1 MEKRDY
7 YPILESI
14 LFTMGKS
21 VEIKT
26 LAEALKLTQEE
37 IKQIL
42 QDMAKE
48 YSEKQR
54 GIQLVFLED
63 SVQLCTKPQYY
74 EYLIRIASRPQ
85 KQVLSDSVLETLSI
99 VAYKQP
105 VTRGEIERIR
115 GVKSDHAIAKLMDYD
130 LIEEIGRLDAPG
142 RPVLFATTEEFL
154 RCFGVSSVAELP
166 QAAPEQI
173 MEEFRI
179 EYLDRKEPYHFRK
192 CKITDFESGDQF
204 TTVAVVT
211 YSDHGETKQF
221 EGVGNGP
228 IDAVKRGLE
237 EELGISIK
245 VLDYSEHALTSGS
258 GAQAASYIHLMD
270 QKTGKVTYGV
280 GISSNITRASLRGIF
295 SAVNRLFGDA
305 E

>member
-85 KQVLSDSVLETLSI
+85 KQVLSD

-173 MEEFRI
+173 MEF
-179 EYLDRKEPYHFRK
+179 KEEA
-192 CKITDFESGDQF
+192 ESEIPV
-204 TTVAVVT
+204 TV
-211 YSDHGETKQF
+211 
-221 EGVGNGP
+221 
-228 IDAVKRGLE
+228 
-237 EELGISIK
+237 
-245 VLDYSEHALTSGS
+245 
-258 GAQAASYIHLMD
+258 
-270 QKTGKVTYGV
+270 
-280 GISSNITRASLRGIF
+280 
-295 SAVNRLFGDA
+295 
-305 E
+305 

>member
-85 KQVLSDSVLETLSI
+85 KQVLSDSVLET
-99 VAYKQP
+99 
-105 VTRGEIERIR
+105 RGEIERIR

-173 MEEFRI
+173 MEF
-179 EYLDRKEPYHFRK
+179 KEEA
-192 CKITDFESGDQF
+192 ESEIPV
-204 TTVAVVT
+204 TV
-211 YSDHGETKQF
+211 
-221 EGVGNGP
+221 
-228 IDAVKRGLE
+228 
-237 EELGISIK
+237 
-245 VLDYSEHALTSGS
+245 
-258 GAQAASYIHLMD
+258 
-270 QKTGKVTYGV
+270 
-280 GISSNITRASLRGIF
+280 
-295 SAVNRLFGDA
+295 
-305 E
+305 

>member
-74 EYLIRIASRPQ
+74 EYLIR
-85 KQVLSDSVLETLSI
+85 
-99 VAYKQP
+99 
-105 VTRGEIERIR
+105 TRGEIERIR

-173 MEEFRI
+173 MEF
-179 EYLDRKEPYHFRK
+179 KEEA
-192 CKITDFESGDQF
+192 ESEIPV
-204 TTVAVVT
+204 TV
-211 YSDHGETKQF
+211 
-221 EGVGNGP
+221 
-228 IDAVKRGLE
+228 
-237 EELGISIK
+237 
-245 VLDYSEHALTSGS
+245 
-258 GAQAASYIHLMD
+258 
-270 QKTGKVTYGV
+270 
-280 GISSNITRASLRGIF
+280 
-295 SAVNRLFGDA
+295 
-305 E
+305 

>member
-85 KQVLSDSVLETLSI
+85 KQVLSDSVLEKLSI
-99 VAYKQP
+99 VAY
-105 VTRGEIERIR
+105 TRGEIERIR

-173 MEEFRI
+173 MEF
-179 EYLDRKEPYHFRK
+179 KEEA
-192 CKITDFESGDQF
+192 ESEIPV
-204 TTVAVVT
+204 TV
-211 YSDHGETKQF
+211 
-221 EGVGNGP
+221 
-228 IDAVKRGLE
+228 
-237 EELGISIK
+237 
-245 VLDYSEHALTSGS
+245 
-258 GAQAASYIHLMD
+258 
-270 QKTGKVTYGV
+270 
-280 GISSNITRASLRGIF
+280 
-295 SAVNRLFGDA
+295 
-305 E
+305 

>member
-99 VAYKQP
+99 VALSLP
-105 VTRGEIERIR
+105 AHRSLTT
-115 GVKSDHAIAKLMDYD
+115 SPAIISPATDGTNATLPGMS
-130 LIEEIGRLDAPG
+130 LRSVHLCFAPG
-142 RPVLFATTEEFL
+142 
-154 RCFGVSSVAELP
+154 G
-166 QAAPEQI
+166 QI
-173 MEEFRI
+173 
-179 EYLDRKEPYHFRK
+179 
-192 CKITDFESGDQF
+192 QF
-204 TTVAVVT
+204 VR
-211 YSDHGETKQF
+211 Q
-221 EGVGNGP
+221 
-228 IDAVKRGLE
+228 
-237 EELGISIK
+237 
-245 VLDYSEHALTSGS
+245 
-258 GAQAASYIHLMD
+258 LM
-270 QKTGKVTYGV
+270 Y
-280 GISSNITRASLRGIF
+280 ISSIGLVGF
-295 SAVNRLFGDA
+295 SS

>member
-85 KQVLSDSVLETLSI
+85 SSLSQEVKLSV
-99 VAYKQP
+99 
-105 VTRGEIERIR
+105 
-115 GVKSDHAIAKLMDYD
+115 
-130 LIEEIGRLDAPG
+130 
-142 RPVLFATTEEFL
+142 
-154 RCFGVSSVAELP
+154 
-166 QAAPEQI
+166 
-173 MEEFRI
+173 
-179 EYLDRKEPYHFRK
+179 
-192 CKITDFESGDQF
+192 
-204 TTVAVVT
+204 
-211 YSDHGETKQF
+211 
-221 EGVGNGP
+221 
-228 IDAVKRGLE
+228 
-237 EELGISIK
+237 
-245 VLDYSEHALTSGS
+245 SE
-258 GAQAASYIHLMD
+258 
-270 QKTGKVTYGV
+270 V
-280 GISSNITRASLRGIF
+280 
-295 SAVNRLFGDA
+295 
-305 E
+305 

>member
-74 EYLIRIASRPQ
+74 ASRPQ

-173 MEEFRI
+173 MEF
-179 EYLDRKEPYHFRK
+179 KEEA
-192 CKITDFESGDQF
+192 ESEIPV
-204 TTVAVVT
+204 TV
-211 YSDHGETKQF
+211 
-221 EGVGNGP
+221 
-228 IDAVKRGLE
+228 
-237 EELGISIK
+237 
-245 VLDYSEHALTSGS
+245 
-258 GAQAASYIHLMD
+258 
-270 QKTGKVTYGV
+270 
-280 GISSNITRASLRGIF
+280 
-295 SAVNRLFGDA
+295 
-305 E
+305 

>member
-14 LFTMGKS
+14 LFTMGKR

-74 EYLIRIASRPQ
+74 EYLIRM
-85 KQVLSDSVLETLSI
+85 LETLSI

-173 MEEFRI
+173 MEF
-179 EYLDRKEPYHFRK
+179 KEEA
-192 CKITDFESGDQF
+192 ESEIPV
-204 TTVAVVT
+204 TV
-211 YSDHGETKQF
+211 
-221 EGVGNGP
+221 
-228 IDAVKRGLE
+228 
-237 EELGISIK
+237 
-245 VLDYSEHALTSGS
+245 
-258 GAQAASYIHLMD
+258 
-270 QKTGKVTYGV
+270 
-280 GISSNITRASLRGIF
+280 
-295 SAVNRLFGDA
+295 
-305 E
+305 

>member
-99 VAYKQP
+99 VAYKQLSQ
-105 VTRGEIERIR
+105 E
-115 GVKSDHAIAKLMDYD
+115 VKLS
-130 LIEEIGRLDAPG
+130 
-142 RPVLFATTEEFL
+142 
-154 RCFGVSSVAELP
+154 VSEV
-166 QAAPEQI
+166 
-173 MEEFRI
+173 
-179 EYLDRKEPYHFRK
+179 
-192 CKITDFESGDQF
+192 
-204 TTVAVVT
+204 
-211 YSDHGETKQF
+211 
-221 EGVGNGP
+221 
-228 IDAVKRGLE
+228 
-237 EELGISIK
+237 
-245 VLDYSEHALTSGS
+245 
-258 GAQAASYIHLMD
+258 
-270 QKTGKVTYGV
+270 
-280 GISSNITRASLRGIF
+280 
-295 SAVNRLFGDA
+295 
-305 E
+305 

>member
-42 QDMAKE
+42 QD
-48 YSEKQR
+48 
-54 GIQLVFLED
+54 
-63 SVQLCTKPQYY
+63 Y

-173 MEEFRI
+173 MEF
-179 EYLDRKEPYHFRK
+179 KEEA
-192 CKITDFESGDQF
+192 ESEIPV
-204 TTVAVVT
+204 TV
-211 YSDHGETKQF
+211 
-221 EGVGNGP
+221 
-228 IDAVKRGLE
+228 
-237 EELGISIK
+237 
-245 VLDYSEHALTSGS
+245 
-258 GAQAASYIHLMD
+258 
-270 QKTGKVTYGV
+270 
-280 GISSNITRASLRGIF
+280 
-295 SAVNRLFGDA
+295 
-305 E
+305 

>member
-42 QDMAKE
+42 QNMAKE

-142 RPVLFATTEEFL
+142 RPVLFATTE
-154 RCFGVSSVAELP
+154 
-166 QAAPEQI
+166 QI
-173 MEEFRI
+173 MEF
-179 EYLDRKEPYHFRK
+179 KEEA
-192 CKITDFESGDQF
+192 ESEIPV
-204 TTVAVVT
+204 TV
-211 YSDHGETKQF
+211 
-221 EGVGNGP
+221 
-228 IDAVKRGLE
+228 
-237 EELGISIK
+237 
-245 VLDYSEHALTSGS
+245 
-258 GAQAASYIHLMD
+258 
-270 QKTGKVTYGV
+270 
-280 GISSNITRASLRGIF
+280 
-295 SAVNRLFGDA
+295 
-305 E
+305 

>member
-166 QAAPEQI
+166 LTTFLGRAVYVDFKETVAELPQAAPEQI
-173 MEEFRI
+173 MEF
-179 EYLDRKEPYHFRK
+179 KEEA
-192 CKITDFESGDQF
+192 ESEIPV
-204 TTVAVVT
+204 TV
-211 YSDHGETKQF
+211 
-221 EGVGNGP
+221 
-228 IDAVKRGLE
+228 
-237 EELGISIK
+237 
-245 VLDYSEHALTSGS
+245 
-258 GAQAASYIHLMD
+258 
-270 QKTGKVTYGV
+270 
-280 GISSNITRASLRGIF
+280 
-295 SAVNRLFGDA
+295 
-305 E
+305 

>member
-74 EYLIRIASRPQ
+74 EYLIVIQCLKRSLLWRTSS
-85 KQVLSDSVLETLSI
+85 LSQEVKLSV
-99 VAYKQP
+99 
-105 VTRGEIERIR
+105 
-115 GVKSDHAIAKLMDYD
+115 
-130 LIEEIGRLDAPG
+130 
-142 RPVLFATTEEFL
+142 
-154 RCFGVSSVAELP
+154 
-166 QAAPEQI
+166 
-173 MEEFRI
+173 
-179 EYLDRKEPYHFRK
+179 
-192 CKITDFESGDQF
+192 
-204 TTVAVVT
+204 
-211 YSDHGETKQF
+211 
-221 EGVGNGP
+221 
-228 IDAVKRGLE
+228 
-237 EELGISIK
+237 
-245 VLDYSEHALTSGS
+245 SE
-258 GAQAASYIHLMD
+258 
-270 QKTGKVTYGV
+270 V
-280 GISSNITRASLRGIF
+280 
-295 SAVNRLFGDA
+295 
-305 E
+305 

>member
-85 KQVLSDSVLETLSI
+85 KQVLSDSVLETLS
-99 VAYKQP
+99 
-105 VTRGEIERIR
+105 
-115 GVKSDHAIAKLMDYD
+115 MDYD

-173 MEEFRI
+173 MEF
-179 EYLDRKEPYHFRK
+179 KEEA
-192 CKITDFESGDQF
+192 ESEIPV
-204 TTVAVVT
+204 TV
-211 YSDHGETKQF
+211 
-221 EGVGNGP
+221 
-228 IDAVKRGLE
+228 
-237 EELGISIK
+237 
-245 VLDYSEHALTSGS
+245 
-258 GAQAASYIHLMD
+258 
-270 QKTGKVTYGV
+270 
-280 GISSNITRASLRGIF
+280 
-295 SAVNRLFGDA
+295 
-305 E
+305 

>member
-42 QDMAKE
+42 QDMAK
-48 YSEKQR
+48 
-54 GIQLVFLED
+54 ED

-173 MEEFRI
+173 MEF
-179 EYLDRKEPYHFRK
+179 KEEA
-192 CKITDFESGDQF
+192 ESEIPV
-204 TTVAVVT
+204 TV
-211 YSDHGETKQF
+211 
-221 EGVGNGP
+221 
-228 IDAVKRGLE
+228 
-237 EELGISIK
+237 
-245 VLDYSEHALTSGS
+245 
-258 GAQAASYIHLMD
+258 
-270 QKTGKVTYGV
+270 
-280 GISSNITRASLRGIF
+280 
-295 SAVNRLFGDA
+295 
-305 E
+305 

>member
-130 LIEEIGRLDAPG
+130 LIEEIEDLM
-142 RPVLFATTEEFL
+142 
-154 RCFGVSSVAELP
+154 RCASC
-166 QAAPEQI
+166 I
-173 MEEFRI
+173 I
-179 EYLDRKEPYHFRK
+179 CYDRRVFTLLWCVICSR
-192 CKITDFESGDQF
+192 TASGS
-204 TTVAVVT
+204 TGA
-211 YSDHGETKQF
+211 DHG
-221 EGVGNGP
+221 
-228 IDAVKRGLE
+228 I
-237 EELGISIK
+237 
-245 VLDYSEHALTSGS
+245 
-258 GAQAASYIHLMD
+258 
-270 QKTGKVTYGV
+270 
-280 GISSNITRASLRGIF
+280 
-295 SAVNRLFGDA
+295 
-305 E
+305 